1 MNILITLFLSV
12 SFALSNYNQFNQ
24 AFIDVSKNQS
34 PSIVSIISEKT
45 EKVSNMFFFNP
56 FEDFG
61 FDQNPHEQERKAQS
75 LGSGVIINKNQGYI
89 ITNNHVIEGAEE
101 IKVVLFDKREV
112 SAKIVGTDPLSDIA
126 VIQIDSDDY
135 TTYVDESA
143 VFDATGTGVVIA
155 SSAAIAAFL
164 YIKHTGF
171 TSSAKS
177 TATTQLLKVGVGDPD
192 AVGFSL
198 SAGEAITLH
207 GFGTS
212 TDDIN
217 NWKLESASGDIYVEV
232 LYF

>member
-1 MNILITLFLSV
+1 MGVTTRLRLST
-12 SFALSNYNQFNQ
+12 SAQ
-24 AFIDVSKNQS
+24 AFHRI
-34 PSIVSIISEKT
+34 
-45 EKVSNMFFFNP
+45 
-56 FEDFG
+56 G
-61 FDQNPHEQERKAQS
+61 
-75 LGSGVIINKNQGYI
+75 
-89 ITNNHVIEGAEE
+89 
-101 IKVVLFDKREV
+101 
-112 SAKIVGTDPLSDIA
+112 VGTDMPLHDVGTTDTA
-126 VIQIDSDDY
+126 VSGLGGTADFQIDGDDD

-155 SSAAIAAFL
+155 SSAAITAFL

-171 TSSAKS
+171 TSAAKS
-177 TATTQLLKVGVGDPD
+177 TTTTQLLKVGVGDPD
-192 AVGFSL
+192 VVGFSL

>member
-1 MNILITLFLSV
+1 M
-12 SFALSNYNQFNQ
+12 
-24 AFIDVSKNQS
+24 
-34 PSIVSIISEKT
+34 
-45 EKVSNMFFFNP
+45 
-56 FEDFG
+56 
-61 FDQNPHEQERKAQS
+61 
-75 LGSGVIINKNQGYI
+75 
-89 ITNNHVIEGAEE
+89 AEH
-101 IKVVLFDKREV
+101 D
-112 SAKIVGTDPLSDIA
+112 VGTTDTA
-126 VIQIDSDDY
+126 VSGLGGTADFQIDSDDN
-135 TTYVDESA
+135 TVYVDESA
-143 VFDATGTGVVIA
+143 VFDATATGVVIA
-155 SSAAIAAFL
+155 SSAAISAFL

>member
-1 MNILITLFLSV
+1 MANTTRLRLNTS
-12 SFALSNYNQFNQ
+12 AQ
-24 AFIDVSKNQS
+24 AFHRV
-34 PSIVSIISEKT
+34 
-45 EKVSNMFFFNP
+45 
-56 FEDFG
+56 
-61 FDQNPHEQERKAQS
+61 
-75 LGSGVIINKNQGYI
+75 
-89 ITNNHVIEGAEE
+89 GAGTDMAEH
-101 IKVVLFDKREV
+101 D
-112 SAKIVGTDPLSDIA
+112 VGTADTA
-126 VIQIDSDDY
+126 VAGLGGSTDFQIDSDDN
-135 TTYVDESA
+135 TVYVDESA

>member
-1 MNILITLFLSV
+1 MANTTRLRFSSST
-12 SFALSNYNQFNQ
+12 Q
-24 AFIDVSKNQS
+24 AFHRV
-34 PSIVSIISEKT
+34 
-45 EKVSNMFFFNP
+45 
-56 FEDFG
+56 
-61 FDQNPHEQERKAQS
+61 
-75 LGSGVIINKNQGYI
+75 
-89 ITNNHVIEGAEE
+89 GAGTDMAEH
-101 IKVVLFDKREV
+101 D
-112 SAKIVGTDPLSDIA
+112 VGTTDTA
-126 VIQIDSDDY
+126 VSGLGGTADYQIDSDDN
-135 TTYVDESA
+135 TAYVDESA

-155 SSAAIAAFL
+155 SSAAISAFL

-171 TSSAKS
+171 TSSAKT

-232 LYF
+232 VYF